1 MEVLLHAFFC
11 LGLLAIDVSHTTTN
25 FYLRPPPRIQ
35 LNWRLGKNKC
45 SHLFS
50 SKMASP
56 PSKCEVPVP
65 VSSSYLLVTI
75 GSKRDQSNKKA
86 LVFNFI
92 RSGQISTK
100 RLSRHSHA
108 MFWCVLRNDFVR
120 NLSECDLAKKVFIR
134 AILASSSICR
144 PTSSQRRPKVESKVV
159 QSKHDFDFDIM
170 QITSISRSSK
180 YEPRL

>member
-1 MEVLLHAFFC
+1 
-11 LGLLAIDVSHTTTN
+11 
-25 FYLRPPPRIQ
+25 
-35 LNWRLGKNKC
+35 
-45 SHLFS
+45 
-50 SKMASP
+50 MASP

-108 MFWCVLRNDFVR
+108 MFWCVLRNNFVR

-144 PTSSQRRPKVESKVV
+144 PTSSQRRPEIKICGGVAHINCQQAQAKES
-159 QSKHDFDFDIM
+159 M
-170 QITSISRSSK
+170 QQHFHKWIGGVRRK
-180 YEPRL
+180 AFFVN